1 MHVSFGSS
9 IHWRRHAAI
18 AALFT
23 AFVLLFAVGAA
34 AAASAEDAPAGS
46 HRDWGVRF
54 GVRAGGVGSGYG
66 EFLEKGTAWDMGI
79 FRQRGLWRYGVG
91 LTFGSLG
98 MQNAYDEMH
107 NEEYSG
113 EPDEWAHFE
122 TYGSAERV
130 FRNDTSLRPYLQG
143 RLAIVRMHPRSEL
156 FLKKP
161 VEELESG
168 ESPTDAVNGVGVSLV
183 PGVEFDVTKSVA
195 IDLSAYLNFYVTE
208 KYNLEPIG
216 LEDTGTGT
224 EWGMRVGA
232 TWRPISF
239 APGAETQS
247 AAQAAGLKDAWGT
260 TRSWGWA
267 TAEVLA
273 INFGASMF
281 NEYVRQANFNQ
292 ISPRSFWHN
301 IEEGFKYDDNQFKTN
316 QMIHP
321 FNGSTYFNS
330 GRANGLGYWSSSFC
344 ALLGAFIWEA
354 AGETHPM
361 SINDMASTGIGGMA
375 FGEATYR
382 ISSRILDNTATGNG
396 RVWREIGAFL
406 VDPVRGFN
414 RFLSGQAESVGANPS
429 DPHDKWPPYHSD
441 FVALGARITGTGESI
456 TDSTRVQ
463 AILEL
468 YMNSGSPWDNARR
481 RPFDHFDV
489 GLQLNG
495 NDKVPVGRFQIRGDL
510 FSKPLG
516 GGSDPKHAIA
526 FVQYFDYINN
536 YAYEFGGQS
545 FGGALYSRFKPS
557 GTVGIQT
564 RLDLSAMILG
574 AVNSEYAYVVKTE
587 EQERLREYDYG
598 PGAGLWFEA
607 LGSYKGRRLLSLG
620 YRFQWINVKNGSVY
634 LPDNESPDGA
644 NPTGSDAEHFIHS
657 VYARLTVPVRGSMS
671 LGADAA
677 LFLRESYFSREDFV
691 DTNQRVPQARLYLA
705 WGMDK

>member
-1 MHVSFGSS
+1 MQSSIGSS
-9 IHWRRHAAI
+9 TFWRRTAAGV
-18 AALFT
+18 
-23 AFVLLFAVGAA
+23 VLLTAIVLLGAA
-34 AAASAEDAPAGS
+34 GVRAAEDDPPGS

-66 EFLEKGTAWDMGI
+66 DFLEKATAWDMGL
-79 FRQRGLWRYGVG
+79 FKQHGLWRYGVG

-98 MQNAYDEMH
+98 MQDAYDEMH
-107 NEEYSG
+107 EAAGYGEE
-113 EPDEWAHFE
+113 PNEWAHFE
-122 TYGSAERV
+122 TYGYAERV
-130 FRNDTSLRPYLQG
+130 FRNETNVRPYLQG
-143 RLAIVRMHPRSEL
+143 RLAIVRTHPRSEL

-168 ESPTDAVNGVGVSLV
+168 ESPTDAVNGLGVSLI
-183 PGVEFDVTKSVA
+183 PGVEFDVSRSFAV
-195 IDLSAYLNFYVTE
+195 DLSAYLNFYVTE
-208 KYNLEPIG
+208 KYNLDPIG

-224 EWGMRVGA
+224 EWGLRVGG

-239 APGAETQS
+239 EPGAESMS
-247 AAQAAGLKDAWGT
+247 ALEADRNKDGWGV

-344 ALLGAFIWEA
+344 ALLGAFVWEA

-375 FGEATYR
+375 FGEAVYR
-382 ISSRILDNTATGNG
+382 MSSRILDNTAAGNG
-396 RVWREIGAFL
+396 RTWREIGAFL

-414 RFLSGQAESVGANPS
+414 RFLSGQATRVQGNPS
-429 DPHDKWPPYHSD
+429 DPYDKWPPHYRD
-441 FVALGARITGTGESI
+441 FLAAGVRVTGRGESI
-456 TDSTRVQ
+456 HDSTQTQ
-463 AILEL
+463 AVVEL
-468 YMNSGSPWDNARR
+468 YMDSGSPWENERR
-481 RPFDHFDV
+481 KPFDHFDV
-489 GLQLNG
+489 GVQFNG

-510 FSKPLG
+510 FSKAFG
-516 GGSDPKHAIA
+516 GPDGTQHAIA

-536 YAYEFGGQS
+536 NAYEFGGQS
-545 FGGALYSRFKPS
+545 FGGALFSRFQPS
-557 GTVGIQT
+557 QSLGIRT

-574 AVNSEYAYVVKTE
+574 AVNSEYAYIVETE

-598 PGAGLWFEA
+598 PGAGASIEA
-607 LGSYKGRRLLSLG
+607 SGFYKGRPLLTLA

-634 LPDNESPDGA
+634 LPADESSSA
-644 NPTGSDAEHFIHS
+644 ENPGGSDAEHFIHS
-657 VYARLTVPVRGSMS
+657 VYARLTIPIRSGMS
-671 LGADAA
+671 VGMDGAV
-677 LFLRESYFSREDFV
+677 FLRESYFSREDFV

-705 WGMDK
+705 WGMGK